1 MEEDVEDR
9 AKLVPT
15 FSSLCGKFMET
26 CSDVI
31 SFCGASCACASETK
45 CSSRVG
51 VRQGQLAG
59 AVGDQAGAM
68 MLRKFLVPW
77 SL

>member
-15 FSSLCGKFMET
+15 FSSLCNRFMDSY
-26 CSDVI
+26 SDVI
-31 SFCGASCACASETK
+31 SDSGSSFFGVSGTK

-51 VRQGQLAG
+51 ERQDQSAGAAGGQAG
-59 AVGDQAGAM
+59 AV
-68 MLRKFLVPW
+68 MLRKETTL
-77 SL
+77 